1 MLLWLKTCMFLLQV
15 ELDVEEYVNHFRPD
29 IMEVVYAWSK
39 GAKFVEVMK
48 LAKVFE
54 GSLIRALRRLEEVLQ
69 QLLLAARAIG
79 ELDLEAKFEEVST
92 RIKRD
97 IVFAASLYL

>member
-1 MLLWLKTCMFLLQV
+1 MFLWQV
-15 ELDVEEYVNHFRPD
+15 DIDVDEYVNSFRPD
-29 IMEVVYAWSK
+29 IMEVVYAWAK
-39 GAKFVEVMK
+39 GAKFVEIMK

-97 IVFAASLYL
+97 IVFSASLYL